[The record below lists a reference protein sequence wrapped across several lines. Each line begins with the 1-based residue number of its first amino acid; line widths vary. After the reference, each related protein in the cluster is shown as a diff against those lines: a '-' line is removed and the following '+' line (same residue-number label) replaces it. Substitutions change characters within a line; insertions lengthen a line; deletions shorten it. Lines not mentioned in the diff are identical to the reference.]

1 MNENKKTE
9 QGNGVQSNIPID
21 KSIADSLS
29 IIADTLH
36 ATVFEGSNYDSD
48 PSFKVEVGY
57 ENSFE
62 NLIRESFVSGNF
74 LDFERNMVDGLYA
87 IAGSIGKVA
96 KAMNKRTELEE
107 SNEDIFK

>member
-1 MNENKKTE
+1 MSKDKKTDQENKVRT
-9 QGNGVQSNIPID
+9 SIPID

-36 ATVFEGSNYDSD
+36 ATVFDRSNVFSD

-87 IAGSIGKVA
+87 IAGSIGEVA

-107 SNEDIFK
+107 SKEDIFK

>member
-1 MNENKKTE
+1 MSKDKKTDQENKVRT
-9 QGNGVQSNIPID
+9 SIPID

-107 SNEDIFK
+107 SKEDIFK